1 MTLPTLLTLPT
12 IETIKTMKT
21 MLHRLLPLALLTTA
35 SFARADVTVTT
46 AADLATALATS
57 PNTVLLGADL
67 DLTGWTTVDGF
78 SGTLDGQGHKIV
90 NLDAPLFGTITGD
103 IAISN
108 LVVKDAYVTVN
119 AETSG
124 ILLKSVSAAN
134 LTVENV
140 AFTGSTLRISVNKGN
155 VGFVVGLFSV
165 TGTASFTD
173 CHVDDT
179 CSFALGVGQHG
190 GIAGNGTA
198 TGTDATISFMHC
210 TMSAAL
216 STVASY
222 GSQFGGIAGNLS
234 LQGGGRT
241 AADYAH
247 LIMDGC
253 TNHSGT
259 GSTTWTGS
267 NRSFGGLVHT
277 AGAVRS
283 DKMGDAVI
291 RRCANFGSFLYK
303 GSLTSS
309 GTNFGGLLGGWSN
322 GKLTMEDCVNHG
334 SVVSTGNGDTRSE
347 IGGLLGF
354 IAAPIQVEVSLTGC
368 ANTGAITGY
377 TAGGLV
383 GTLSHNASYVN
394 TKIFIR
400 SCLNTG
406 TVTARKEGAAPGEA
420 IGALKS
426 GMAYPRIDVEG
437 GLYATD
443 ALIGSYAENA
453 TITSFNT
460 DGNVFT
466 GNSDGLVDGT
476 DLAALNGYGSCNL
489 WKQGHEHPI
498 LGIMPDEAAPD
509 TVVATFQD
517 WDGTVL
523 KQKTI
528 SRGGYVFPP
537 ADPVRDGSTF
547 LGWDPAVFTGLTAD
561 TTFTAQYSSGIVT
574 HTVSFFDWDG
584 TQLGE
589 DQEVVHGEAA
599 TAPASPAR
607 EGYLFV
613 GWDAAFDSVTADLA
627 VHASYV
633 PEHVHVATAADFAT
647 AVTAETLP
655 GVTVHL
661 DADIELPA
669 DWPAP
674 DFRAAL
680 DGAGHSIRCPN
691 GGLPLFNHLY
701 GCASNFV
708 VDAASEGSATTIT
721 LAASAVFGTVA
732 NTLSGGAIRDV
743 TVENLV
749 LQTGNDCTVGFLVG
763 RMVDGAVIERCMA
776 AASCTFRQTRT
787 NGAGGIVGA
796 IDRTADF
803 APTDGEGNPVTGETL
818 ALVADC
824 TNRAPV
830 VVFLTNPLVSGGI
843 VGKVNAHNS
852 TYLPAIRILRCVNEA
867 DFTATVIITYAM
879 KFGGILGER
888 NINASAEHGGVLW
901 VVDCANFGNIC
912 SPGESGANLG
922 GIVGFLYRGCETV
935 LAGCVNRGA
944 VGTAVAG
951 DGTTPVTGNV
961 AGGLV
966 GFVDSLYNNNSV
978 TATNCA
984 NYGAVTGGKYAG
996 GLLGGF
1002 NANQGHPSTILLFYN
1017 CANYGTLSAP
1027 AEGGLTGEIFARFE
1041 TNVADSPARQYGA
1054 VNSFFLTDNLY
1065 ADNSG
1070 SAIVTN
1076 GLLTA
1081 ADAGYKSSTAKHTL
1095 NLAVAESAGLYEEW
1109 RVGKIGPELLP
1120 FWDGYCPGTLIFVR

>member
-1 MTLPTLLTLPT
+1 MKLP
-12 IETIKTMKT
+12 K
-21 MLHRLLPLALLTTA
+21 LALAVTLIFC
-35 SFARADVTVTT
+35 SSYGFAVDVST

-57 PNTVLLGADL
+57 GTTVTLGADI
-67 DLTGWTTVDGF
+67 DCTGWTTVDGF
-78 SGTLDGQGHKIV
+78 SGTLDGKGYKIL
-90 NLDAPLFGTITGD
+90 NLDAPLFGVITGD

-108 LVVKDAYVTVN
+108 LVVKDACVTATV
-119 AETSG
+119 ETCG
-124 ILLKSVSAAN
+124 ILLKSVTAAN
-134 LTVENV
+134 LAVENV
-140 AFTGSTLRISVNKGN
+140 TFTGSTLRISINKGN
-155 VGFVVGLFSV
+155 LGFVVGLFSV
-165 TGTASFTD
+165 TGMASFKD
-173 CHVDDT
+173 CHVDNT
-179 CSFALGVGQHG
+179 CSFALGVNQHG

-198 TGTDATISFMHC
+198 TGTNATISFTHC
-210 TMSAAL
+210 TMAASL

-241 AADYAH
+241 VDTYAH

-253 TNHSGT
+253 TNRSEMA
-259 GSTTWTGS
+259 STWTGS

-277 AGAVRS
+277 AGALNS
-283 DKMGDAVI
+283 THMGDAVI
-291 RRCANFGSFLYK
+291 RRCANYGSYIYN
-303 GSLTSS
+303 GSITTS
-309 GTNFGGLLGGWSN
+309 GTNYGGLLGGWSN
-322 GKLTMEDCVNHG
+322 GKLTMEDCVNFG
-334 SVVSTGNGDTRSE
+334 SVVSTGSGDTRSV

-354 IAAPIQVEVSLTGC
+354 IATPIQEEVSLTGC

-406 TVTARKEGAAPGEA
+406 TVSSRKEGAAPGEA
-420 IGALKS
+420 IGALTS
-426 GMAYPRIDVEG
+426 SMDYPRIDIEG
-437 GLYATD
+437 GLYSSD
-443 ALIGSYAENA
+443 ALIGTYAENA

-460 DGNVFT
+460 TGNVFP

-476 DLAALNGYGSCNL
+476 DLAALNAYNSNCNL
-489 WKQGHEHPI
+489 WKQGHEFPI
-498 LGIMPDEAAPD
+498 LKILPDEAAPD
-509 TVVATFQD
+509 TIVATFKD
-517 WDGTVL
+517 WDETVL

-528 SRGGYVFPP
+528 ARGGCVLPP
-537 ADPVRDGSTF
+537 ADPVRDGYTF
-547 LGWDPAVFTGLTAD
+547 VGWIPAAFTGLTAD
-561 TTFTAQYSSGIVT
+561 TTFTAQYSSGILT
-574 HTVSFFDWDG
+574 HTVSFFDWDD
-584 TQLGE
+584 TQIGE

-599 TAPASPAR
+599 TPPANPSR
-607 EGYLFV
+607 EGYIFV
-613 GWDAAFDSVTADLA
+613 GWDAAFDNVTSDLA

-633 PEHVHVATAADFAT
+633 PAHVHVATAADFAM
-647 AVTAETLP
+647 AVTSKTVP

-661 DADIELPA
+661 SSDIELPA
-669 DWPAP
+669 DWVAP
-674 DFRAAL
+674 DFYAAF

-708 VDAASEGSATTIT
+708 VDAALEGSATKIT

-749 LQTGNDCTVGFLVG
+749 LQTGNDCTVGFLAG
-763 RMVDGAVIERCMA
+763 RMVDGAAIERCMA

-803 APTDGEGNPVTGETL
+803 SPTDGEGNPVTGETL

-830 VVFLTNPLVSGGI
+830 VVFVTNPLVSGGI

-867 DFTATVIITYAM
+867 DFTATVRVTYGV
-879 KFGGILGER
+879 KIGGILGER
-888 NINASAEHGGVLW
+888 NFNATAVHGGILW
-901 VVDCANFGNIC
+901 IVDCANFGNIC
-912 SPGESGANLG
+912 SPGETAGNLG
-922 GIVGFLYRGCETV
+922 GIVGFFYRGCETV

-944 VGTAVAG
+944 VGSAAAG

-1002 NANQGHPSTILLFYN
+1002 NATQGHPSTILMFYN

-1027 AEGGLTGEIFARFE
+1027 TEDGLTGEIFAKFE
-1041 TNVADSPARQYGA
+1041 TTVADSPDRQYGA
-1054 VNSFFLTDNLY
+1054 VNSFFMTKNFC

-1070 SAIVTN
+1070 SAIITN
-1076 GLLTA
+1076 GLVTA
-1081 ADAGYKSSTAKHTL
+1081 ADEGYRPSNAKTTL
-1095 NLAVAESAGLYEEW
+1095 NIVAKESGYEPW
-1109 RVGKIGPELLP
+1109 VLGRIGDGDAAFTAPELTCFMTKLAN
-1120 FWDGYCPGTLIFVR
+1120 PGLKVIIR

>member
-1 MTLPTLLTLPT
+1 MKLFKLAFAITLILC
-12 IETIKTMKT
+12 
-21 MLHRLLPLALLTTA
+21 
-35 SFARADVTVTT
+35 SSCGFAVGVST
-46 AADLATALATS
+46 AADLAAALATS
-57 PNTVLLGADL
+57 GDTVELGADI
-67 DLTGWTTVDGF
+67 DCTGWTTVDGF
-78 SGTLDGQGHKIV
+78 SGTLDGKGYKIT

-108 LVVKDAYVTVN
+108 LVVKDANVTAT
-119 AETSG
+119 AETCG
-124 ILLKSVSAAN
+124 ILLKSVTAAN
-134 LTVENV
+134 LAVENV
-140 AFTGSTLRISVNKGN
+140 TFTGSTLRISVTKGN
-155 VGFVVGLFSV
+155 MGFVVGLFSV
-165 TGTASFTD
+165 TGTASFKD

-179 CSFALGVGQHG
+179 CSFALGVNQHG

-198 TGTDATISFMHC
+198 TGTDATITFTHC
-210 TMSAAL
+210 TMAAAL

-222 GSQFGGIAGNLS
+222 GSQFGGIAGNLTM
-234 LQGGGRT
+234 QGVKVNNVST
-241 AADYAH
+241 YAH

-253 TNHSGT
+253 TNYSGT
-259 GSTTWTGS
+259 GSSTWTGS

-291 RRCANFGSFLYK
+291 CRCANYGSYIYN
-303 GSLTSS
+303 GSITSS
-309 GTNFGGLLGGWSN
+309 GTNYGGLLGGWSN
-322 GKLTMEDCVNHG
+322 GKLTMEDCVNFG
-334 SVVSTGNGDTRSE
+334 SVVSTGSGDTRSV

-354 IAAPIQVEVSLTGC
+354 IATPIQVEVSLTGC

-394 TKIFIR
+394 AKIFIR

-406 TVTARKEGAAPGEA
+406 TVSSRKEGAAPGEA
-420 IGALKS
+420 IGALTS
-426 GMAYPRIDVEG
+426 SMDYPRIDIEG
-437 GLYATD
+437 GLYSSD
-443 ALIGSYAENA
+443 ALIGTYAENA

-460 DGNVFT
+460 NGNVFP

-476 DLAALNGYGSCNL
+476 DLATLNGYDSCNL

-509 TVVATFQD
+509 TIVATFVD
-517 WDGTVL
+517 WDETVL

-528 SRGGYVFPP
+528 ARGGCVFAP

-547 LGWDPAVFTGLTAD
+547 LGWDPAVFTGLTTD

-574 HTVSFFDWDG
+574 HTVSFFDWDN
-584 TQLGE
+584 TQIGE

-599 TAPASPAR
+599 TPPANPSR
-607 EGYLFV
+607 EGYIFV
-613 GWDAAFDSVTADLA
+613 GWDAAFDNVTSDLA

-633 PEHVHVATAADFAT
+633 PAHVHVATAADFAM
-647 AVTAETLP
+647 AVTSETVP

-661 DADIELPA
+661 SSDIELPA
-669 DWPAP
+669 DWVAP
-674 DFRAAL
+674 DFYAAF

-708 VDAASEGSATTIT
+708 VDAASEGSATKIT
-721 LAASAVFGTVA
+721 LGASAVFGTVA
-732 NTLSGGAIRDV
+732 NALSGGAIRDV

-749 LQTGNDCTVGFLVG
+749 LETGSDCTVGFLVG
-763 RMVDGAVIERCMA
+763 RMVDGAAIERCMA

-843 VGKVNAHNS
+843 VGKVNAHNA

-867 DFTATVIITYAM
+867 DFTATVKVTYGL
-879 KFGGILGER
+879 KIGGILGER

-901 VVDCANFGNIC
+901 IVDCANFGDIC

-922 GIVGFLYRGCETV
+922 GIVGLLYRGCETV
-935 LAGCVNRGA
+935 LSGCVNRGA
-944 VGTAVAG
+944 VGSAVAG

-1002 NANQGHPSTILLFYN
+1002 NANQGHPSTILMFYN

-1054 VNSFFLTDNLY
+1054 VNSFFMTKNFC

-1070 SAIVTN
+1070 SAIITN
-1076 GLLTA
+1076 GLVTA
-1081 ADAGYKSSTAKHTL
+1081 VDEKYSPSGARSTL
-1095 NLAVAESAGLYEEW
+1095 NAAVQENDWEPWVLG
-1109 RVGKIGPELLP
+1109 RIGEGNAAFVAPELAC
-1120 FWDGYCPGTLIFVR
+1120 FMTKKANPGFTIIIK

>member
-1 MTLPTLLTLPT
+1 MKLFKLAFAITLILC
-12 IETIKTMKT
+12 
-21 MLHRLLPLALLTTA
+21 
-35 SFARADVTVTT
+35 SSCGFAVGVST
-46 AADLATALATS
+46 AADLATALTTS
-57 PNTVLLGADL
+57 QAGTTVTLGADI
-67 DLTGWTTVDGF
+67 DCTGWATVDSF
-78 SGTLDGQGHKIV
+78 SGTLDGKGYKIT

-108 LVVKDAYVTVN
+108 LVVKDASVTAN

-124 ILLKSVSAAN
+124 ILLKSVTAAN
-134 LTVENV
+134 LAVENV
-140 AFTGSTLRISVNKGN
+140 TFTGSTLRMTINKGN
-155 VGFVVGLFSV
+155 MGFVVGLFSV
-165 TGTASFTD
+165 TGMASFKD

-179 CSFALGVGQHG
+179 CSFALGVNQHG

-198 TGTDATISFMHC
+198 TGTDATITFTHC
-210 TMSAAL
+210 TMAAAL

-222 GSQFGGIAGNLS
+222 GSQFGGIAGNLTM
-234 LQGGGRT
+234 QGVKVNNVST
-241 AADYAH
+241 YAH

-253 TNHSGT
+253 TNYSGT
-259 GSTTWTGS
+259 GSSTWTGS

-283 DKMGDAVI
+283 DKMGDAII
-291 RRCANFGSFLYK
+291 RRCANYGSYIYN
-303 GSLTSS
+303 GSITSS
-309 GTNFGGLLGGWSN
+309 GTNYGGLLGGWSN
-322 GKLTMEDCVNHG
+322 GKLTMEDCVNFG
-334 SVVSTGNGDTRSE
+334 SVVSTGSGDTRSV

-354 IAAPIQVEVSLTGC
+354 IATPIQVEVSLTGC
-368 ANTGAITGY
+368 ANTGDITGY

-406 TVTARKEGAAPGEA
+406 TVSSRKEGAAPGEA
-420 IGALKS
+420 IGALTS
-426 GMAYPRIDVEG
+426 SMAYPRIDIEG
-437 GLYATD
+437 GLYSSD

-460 DGNVFT
+460 NGNVFP

-476 DLAALNGYGSCNL
+476 DLATLNGYDSCNL
-489 WKQGHEHPI
+489 WKQGHESPI
-498 LGIMPDEAAPD
+498 LKILPDEAAPD
-509 TVVATFQD
+509 TIVATFED
-517 WDGTVL
+517 WNGTVL

-528 SRGGYVFPP
+528 ARGGYVFAPQ
-537 ADPVRDGSTF
+537 DPERDGCTF
-547 LGWDPAVFTGLTAD
+547 LGWDPAVFTDLMLD

-599 TAPASPAR
+599 TPPANPSR
-607 EGYLFV
+607 EGYIFV
-613 GWDAAFDSVTADLA
+613 GWDAAFDSVTEDLA

-633 PEHVHVATAADFAT
+633 PAHVHVATAADFAT
-647 AVTAETLP
+647 AVTAETVP

-669 DWPAP
+669 DWVAP

-680 DGAGHSIRCPN
+680 DGSGHSIRCPN

-708 VDAASEGSATTIT
+708 VDAASEGSATKIT
-721 LAASAVFGTVA
+721 LGASAVFGTVA

-749 LQTGNDCTVGFLVG
+749 LETGSDCTVGFIAG
-763 RMVDGAVIERCMA
+763 RMVDGAAIERCMV

-796 IDRTADF
+796 IERTPAF
-803 APTDGEGNPVTGETL
+803 TPTDGEGNPVTGETL

-830 VVFLTNPLVSGGI
+830 VVFLANPLVSGGI
-843 VGKVNAHNS
+843 VGKANVHNAA
-852 TYLPAIRILRCVNEA
+852 YQPAMKILRCANEA
-867 DFTATVIITYAM
+867 DFTATVNNGYAV

-888 NINASAEHGGVLW
+888 NINEPSVHGGVLW
-901 VVDCANFGNIC
+901 IVDCTNLGNIC
-912 SPGESGANLG
+912 SPSASGCNLG
-922 GIVGFLYRGCETV
+922 GLVGFLYRGCETV

-984 NYGAVTGGKYAG
+984 NYGAVTGGQYAG
-996 GLLGGF
+996 GFVGGF
-1002 NANQGHPSTILLFYN
+1002 NATAGHPSTILMFYN

-1054 VNSFFLTDNLY
+1054 ANSFFMTKNFY

-1070 SAIVTN
+1070 SAIITN
-1076 GLLTA
+1076 GLVTA
-1081 ADAGYKSSTAKHTL
+1081 VDEKYSPSGARKTL
-1095 NLAVAESAGLYEEW
+1095 NTAVQENDWEPWVLG
-1109 RVGKIGPELLP
+1109 RIGEGNAAFVAPELAC
-1120 FWDGYCPGTLIFVR
+1120 FMTKAANPGFTLIIR

>member
-1 MTLPTLLTLPT
+1 MKLP
-12 IETIKTMKT
+12 K
-21 MLHRLLPLALLTTA
+21 LALAVTLIFC
-35 SFARADVTVTT
+35 SSYGFAVDVST
-46 AADLATALATS
+46 AADLAAAIADNPSGTYTLTADIDCA
-57 PNTVLLGADL
+57 
-67 DLTGWTTVDGF
+67 GWTTVDGF

-108 LVVKDAYVTVN
+108 IVVKDANIVLPTGGNRGMLINSVT
-119 AETSG
+119 
-124 ILLKSVSAAN
+124 AAN
-134 LTVENV
+134 LAVENV
-140 AFTGSTLRISVNKGN
+140 TFTGSTLRNAQKQGN
-155 VGFVVGLFSV
+155 VGFVVGTFTV
-165 TGTASFTD
+165 TGTAAFTN

-179 CSFALGVGQHG
+179 CSFAVGVNQHG

-198 TGTDATISFMHC
+198 TGTNATISFTHC
-210 TMSAAL
+210 TMAAAI
-216 STVASY
+216 STGESY

-234 LQGGGRT
+234 VKGGGRT
-241 AADYAH
+241 VEYYAH
-247 LIMDGC
+247 LVMDGC
-253 TNHSGT
+253 TNYSGT
-259 GSTTWTGS
+259 ASDWNGS
-267 NRSFGGLVHT
+267 NRSYGGLVHT
-277 AGAVRS
+277 AAAGTSTQMA
-283 DKMGDAVI
+283 DAVI
-291 RRCANFGSFLYK
+291 RNCANYGSFVYN

-309 GTNFGGLLGGWSN
+309 GTNYGGLLGGWSS
-322 GKLTMEDCVNHG
+322 GKLTMEDCVNFG
-334 SVVSTGNGDTRSE
+334 SVVSTGSGDTRSV

-354 IAAPIQVEVSLTGC
+354 IATPIQVEVSLTGC

-400 SCLNTG
+400 SCTN
-406 TVTARKEGAAPGEA
+406 TVTIIARKEGDSPGEA
-420 IGALKS
+420 IGALTS
-426 GMAYPRIDVEG
+426 SMDYPRIDIEG
-437 GLYATD
+437 GLYSSD
-443 ALIGSYAENA
+443 ALIGTYAENA
-453 TITSFNT
+453 TSTSFNT
-460 DGNVFT
+460 NGNVFP

-476 DLAALNGYGSCNL
+476 DLAALNAYNSNCNL
-489 WKQGHEHPI
+489 WKQGHEFPI
-498 LGIMPDEAAPD
+498 LKILPDEAAPD
-509 TVVATFQD
+509 TIVATFKD
-517 WDGTVL
+517 WDETVL

-528 SRGGYVFPP
+528 ARGGCVLPP
-537 ADPVRDGSTF
+537 ADPVRDGYTF
-547 LGWDPAVFTGLTAD
+547 VGWIPAAFTGLTAD
-561 TTFTAQYSSGIVT
+561 TTFTAQYSSGILT
-574 HTVSFFDWDG
+574 HTVSFFDWDD
-584 TQLGE
+584 TQIGE
-589 DQEVVHGEAA
+589 GQEVVHGEAA
-599 TAPASPAR
+599 TPPANPSR
-607 EGYLFV
+607 EGYIFV
-613 GWDAAFDSVTADLA
+613 GWDAAFDNVTSDLA

-633 PEHVHVATAADFAT
+633 PAHVHVATAADFAM
-647 AVTAETLP
+647 AVTSETVP

-661 DADIELPA
+661 SSDIELPA
-669 DWPAP
+669 DWVAP
-674 DFRAAL
+674 DFYAAF

-708 VDAASEGSATTIT
+708 VDAALEGSATKIT

-749 LQTGNDCTVGFLVG
+749 LQTGNDCTVGFLAG
-763 RMVDGAVIERCMA
+763 RMVDGAAIERCMA

-803 APTDGEGNPVTGETL
+803 SPTDGEGNPVTGETL

-830 VVFLTNPLVSGGI
+830 VVFVTNPLVSGGI

-852 TYLPAIRILRCVNEA
+852 TYLPAMKILRCVNEA
-867 DFTATVIITYAM
+867 DFTATVKVTYGV
-879 KFGGILGER
+879 KIGGILGER
-888 NINASAEHGGVLW
+888 NFNATAVHGGILW
-901 VVDCANFGNIC
+901 IVDCANFGNIC
-912 SPGESGANLG
+912 SPGETAGNLG
-922 GIVGFLYRGCETV
+922 GIVGFFYRGCETV

-944 VGTAVAG
+944 VGSAAAG

-1002 NANQGHPSTILLFYN
+1002 NATQGHPSTILMFYN

-1054 VNSFFLTDNLY
+1054 VNSFFMTD
-1065 ADNSG
+1065 AFCGDASG
-1070 SAIVTN
+1070 SAIITN
-1076 GLLTA
+1076 GLVTA
-1081 ADAGYKSSTAKHTL
+1081 ADAGYTPSNGKRTL
-1095 NLAVAESAGLYEEW
+1095 HAVAVVNSYEPW
-1109 RVGKIGPELLP
+1109 VLGRIGDGDAAFTAPELACFMTKLAN
-1120 FWDGYCPGTLIFVR
+1120 PGLKVIIR